1 MWPIIISALI
11 CSADAAAADH
21 RTVRVCV
28 CSSDDGSHEKQ
39 RQQQQVK
46 LAGLHLQSSVWFNG
60 LNLLAINVPTI
71 Y

>member
-39 RQQQQVK
+39 RQQQQQIK
-46 LAGLHLQSSVWFNG
+46 LAGLHLQSSV
-60 LNLLAINVPTI
+60 
-71 Y
+71 

>member
-39 RQQQQVK
+39 RQQQQQVK
-46 LAGLHLQSSVWFNG
+46 LAGLRLQSSV
-60 LNLLAINVPTI
+60 
-71 Y
+71 